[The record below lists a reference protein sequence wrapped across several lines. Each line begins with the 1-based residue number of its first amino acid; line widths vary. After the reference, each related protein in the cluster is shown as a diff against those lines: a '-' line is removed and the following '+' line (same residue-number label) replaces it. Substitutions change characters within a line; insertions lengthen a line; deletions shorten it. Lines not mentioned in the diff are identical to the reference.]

1 MKYDFVVGDKYGG
14 NYQRLV
20 VQPSSPAI
28 EIFKVNEL
36 SINVGNLV
44 RILWRQN
51 LGDDECHNYDGNQAL
66 SVIRGSRDT
75 NAKNSFICMPFGMF
89 FIKPD
94 GEMQNISKDF
104 RLEFTKVADTDH

>member
-1 MKYDFVVGDKYGG
+1 MNLRRSNFV
-14 NYQRLV
+14 
-20 VQPSSPAI
+20 A
-28 EIFKVNEL
+28 KV
-36 SINVGNLV
+36 
-44 RILWRQN
+44 
-51 LGDDECHNYDGNQAL
+51 DECHNYDGNQVL